1 MTTPVASDARAL
13 IRLAVRMGIPT
24 EDAVRR
30 VITMTDRQRP
40 SRPLYVAFADRSIR
54 RVSP

>member
-13 IRLAVRMGIPT
+13 ILLAVRMGIPT

-30 VITMTDRQRP
+30 VTQINDQQ
-40 SRPLYVAFADRSIR
+40 RPLYVAFADRSIR

>member
-1 MTTPVASDARAL
+1 MPTPVASDARAL

-30 VITMTDRQRP
+30 VMLRMTDQQ
-40 SRPLYVAFADRSIR
+40 RPLYVAFADRSIR